1 MNPLAVAVQG
11 LGFGSAMVA
20 LQGMLALVIEEI
32 AQMQSAAGGG
42 GLKTRRRARL
52 VPDWLPDLPVEND
65 DALLLAGVL

>member
-11 LGFGSAMVA
+11 LGFGAAMVA

-42 GLKTRRRARL
+42 MKTRRRARL
-52 VPDWLPDLPVEND
+52 VPDWLPDLPVED
-65 DALLLAGVL
+65 DEALLLAGVL

>member
-32 AQMQSAAGGG
+32 AQMQSAAGG
-42 GLKTRRRARL
+42 LKTRRRARL
-52 VPDWLPDLPVEND
+52 VPDWLPDLPVED
-65 DALLLAGVL
+65 DEALLLAGVL

>member
-11 LGFGSAMVA
+11 LGFGAAMVA

-42 GLKTRRRARL
+42 MKTRRRARL
-52 VPDWLPDLPVEND
+52 APDWLPDLPVED
-65 DALLLAGVL
+65 DEALLLAGAL